1 MGTITEDS
9 IARHIQ
15 ALSRH
20 DRLVGTVARGNLQQ
34 LDIDSRTSLFVI
46 SILGEFKRGK
56 STLINALLGEDLLPR
71 DVTPTTAAIS
81 IIRFSAEPT
90 LKIHWTDGR
99 EETRLLKSDTLV
111 EFTATADFDPDSVD
125 YLEIGI
131 KSEFLRDGIVIVDTP
146 GVDDL
151 NQHRSEVAC
160 RFVPR
165 SDAVIFVLSATAPV
179 RKSEMEFLDSSILEA
194 GLDRI
199 LFVAN
204 FADAVD
210 DELDQVIERISRRLA
225 PALGSRMP
233 KVLPFSA
240 TNALRASL
248 TGDQAA
254 CSSSGLPEL
263 LSGIGELADFSS
275 RESVRQRRFLHRLR
289 ISTSEFRAD
298 IEQAL
303 LLANQD
309 VATLQAELATIDAAI
324 AKKGERKQRLD
335 SWLEDRRAEI
345 LAMVRKSLRHFQDEV
360 SDHIIET
367 VEDYKATDFK
377 FFIEEKV
384 PQRIKKFCKVWIEG
398 HTGPMNTLLNQLD
411 SRIIAALSEE
421 FESHIPRLRTERSL
435 KFDGSET
442 LHLNTED
449 ISTAPQRAGLL
460 AGGAAAAMLL
470 LHASVFVPIIGM
482 AVLPFLMKGMTD
494 QQLKVA
500 KEKLRPSLEE
510 ALDLT
515 LTGFADRIVAT
526 ISADIDTLRM
536 TAEERYDQLM
546 SELRDRISSHLKDRT
561 TSSEKS
567 RDKAIDMKTAMQE
580 LSDLATQIE
589 IELKALDQE

>member
-1 MGTITEDS
+1 MGTIIEDS

-15 ALSRH
+15 TLSRH
-20 DRLVGTVARGNLQQ
+20 DRLVGNVARGNLRQ
-34 LDIDSRTSLFVI
+34 LDVDSRASLFVI

-99 EETRLLKSDTLV
+99 EETRLLKSETL
-111 EFTATADFDPDSVD
+111 EDFTATAEFDPDTVD
-125 YLEIGI
+125 YLEIGVN
-131 KSEFLRDGIVIVDTP
+131 SELLRDGIVLVDTP

-165 SDAVIFVLSATAPV
+165 SDAVIFVLSAATPV
-179 RKSEMEFLDSSILEA
+179 RQSETEFIDSSILEA

-204 FADAVD
+204 FADSVD
-210 DELDQVIERISRRLA
+210 DELDQVIERISKRLA
-225 PALGSRMP
+225 QALGSRTP
-233 KVLPFSA
+233 KVIPFSA
-240 TNALRASL
+240 TNALRARL
-248 TGDQAA
+248 AEDQAA
-254 CSSSGLPEL
+254 CTSSGLPEL

-275 RESVRQRRFLHRLR
+275 RESVRQRRLLHRLGM
-289 ISTSEFRAD
+289 STNEFRAD

-303 LLANQD
+303 HLANQD

-324 AKKGERKQRLD
+324 ATKGERKQRLD
-335 SWLEDRRAEI
+335 LWLEDRRAEI

-377 FFIEEKV
+377 VYIEEKV

-398 HTGPMNTLLNQLD
+398 HTGPMNTLLDQLD
-411 SRIIAALSEE
+411 ARIITALGEE
-421 FESHIPRLRTERSL
+421 FESHIPRLRAQRPL
-435 KFDGSET
+435 KFDGSNA
-442 LHLNTED
+442 LHLHTSD
-449 ISTAPQRAGLL
+449 ISKAPQRAGLL
-460 AGGAAAAMLL
+460 AGGAAAVMLL

-482 AVLPFLMKGMTD
+482 AALPFLMKGMTD

-510 ALDLT
+510 SLERT
-515 LTGFADRIVAT
+515 LTGFGDRVLTT
-526 ISADIDTLRM
+526 ISADIDTLRT

-546 SELRDRISSHLKDRT
+546 SELRDRISSHLKDRNEL
-561 TSSEKS
+561 SEKS
-567 RDKAIDMKTAMQE
+567 RDTAIVLTNALQE
-580 LSDLATQIE
+580 LSEVANQIE
-589 IELKALDQE
+589 TDLQTLVQ